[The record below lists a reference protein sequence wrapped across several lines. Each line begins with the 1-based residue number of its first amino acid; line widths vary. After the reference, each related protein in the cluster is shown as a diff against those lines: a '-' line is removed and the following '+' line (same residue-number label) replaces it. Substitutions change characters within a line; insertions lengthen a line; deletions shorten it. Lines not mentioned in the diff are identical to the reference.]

1 VDFRKTDMVEIKV
14 YDMAYIKSVLDDLKK
29 KGIEASTIAEV
40 LSAPKKIVSLSI
52 IRERFRK

>member
-1 VDFRKTDMVEIKV
+1 MVKKIV
-14 YDMAYIKSVLDDLKK
+14 YGTEYIKSVLDDLKK
-29 KGIEASTIAEV
+29 KGIEAFTIAEV